1 MNKQNHLYLVGERT
15 ALRRMIEETPA
26 EDVIDRGALVARLE
40 EVEEELAAAT
50 IDEREPVRVSLTFS
64 GEPVE
69 GSRSIDAQF
78 GGKAVSL
85 FTEAVA
91 LTAASFSTGEQL
103 QPGGPI
109 PGARDRR
116 LRIIGAAVGSFGFEL
131 ELPPPETPLPAGVPD
146 PEAEALAATLTT
158 LSRALAG
165 DEEGLSESLSTIDL
179 RATRKLGEFVTLSL
193 NRRALFSVRFEGR
206 RLVVPDHA
214 ATSRAA
220 AALRPDDVK
229 QQTVTFRATLTGL
242 RPSKPD
248 FECTREGG
256 GEVLLG
262 SIDRRADIPRI
273 QALLGQSAPFR
284 FRETRVRAAQAR
296 YVLLGVA
303 EPGEDEPGT

>member
-1 MNKQNHLYLVGERT
+1 MNKQDHLHLVSERT
-15 ALRRMIEETPA
+15 ALRRMFAQTTEEEVIERAGLT
-26 EDVIDRGALVARLE
+26 ARLE
-40 EVEEELAAAT
+40 EIDEELADAQV
-50 IDEREPVRVSLTFS
+50 DLREPTRIELTFA

-69 GSRSIDAQF
+69 GSRSIEAQF
-78 GGKAVSL
+78 GGRAVSL

-91 LTAASFSTGEQL
+91 LTAAGYSGEQL
-103 QPGGPI
+103 PPGGPI

-116 LRIIGAAVGSFGFEL
+116 LRIVGAAVGSFGFEL
-131 ELPPPETPLPAGVPD
+131 ELPLPEPGIPEGHPD
-146 PEAEALAATLTT
+146 PETEALKATLTT
-158 LSRALAG
+158 LERALTG

-248 FECTREGG
+248 FECTREDGG
-256 GEVLLG
+256 GVLFG
-262 SIDRRADIPRI
+262 PVDRKADLPRI
-273 QALLGQSAPFR
+273 QTLLQQSALFR
-284 FRETRVRAAQAR
+284 FRETRVRKAQAR

-303 EPGEDEPGT
+303 EPGEDEPGS